1 MRESDDKNIINKDTL
16 LPIGA
21 ISGAIG
27 IIIAVIVWGV
37 SLANK
42 MEYLAKQQDADRA
55 NAATQVNTLKTDL
68 YDEISKQ
75 SQTNKENFNEIK
87 SDIKDIKKSLEDI
100 QLKR

>member
-42 MEYLAKQQDADRA
+42 VEYLAKQQDADRA